1 MAKKVTALGQAA
13 ELRIQQFGDR
23 LRMARLRRRLTAKHL
38 AERAG
43 MTAVTLRNLERG
55 NAGVTIGAY
64 LAVMQVLGADSD
76 LDFLL
81 KDDPLGRQVQD
92 ANLPQRGRHGGKL
105 SAVSKVHSDG
115 TSEPRDGKTPRMS
128 NVVSSE

>member
-1 MAKKVTALGQAA
+1 MAKKVTTLGQAA
-13 ELRIQQFGDR
+13 ELRIQQFGGR

-55 NAGVTIGAY
+55 NVGVTIGAH
-64 LAVMQVLGADSD
+64 LAVMQVLGVDSD

-92 ANLPQRGRHGGKL
+92 ANLPQRGRGKL
-105 SAVSKVHSDG
+105 
-115 TSEPRDGKTPRMS
+115 
-128 NVVSSE
+128 